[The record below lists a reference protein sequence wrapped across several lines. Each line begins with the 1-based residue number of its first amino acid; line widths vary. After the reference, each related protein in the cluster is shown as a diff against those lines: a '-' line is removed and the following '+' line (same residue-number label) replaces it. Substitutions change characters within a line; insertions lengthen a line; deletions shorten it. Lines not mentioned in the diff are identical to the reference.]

1 MLARLMSN
9 LLVDGEILL
18 DNIKAVI
25 FDKDGTLIDIHH
37 YWASMIKIRA
47 SLVALKWFNNDE
59 KDIIQNHLIDV
70 MGVNLGTGQMKPDGP
85 VGVKPRS
92 FNVGVVADFV
102 RKNGSNISNSE
113 VEELFKKADQTTS
126 EDMLP
131 LLNILPGVKEL
142 LIKLKQCDIH
152 SIIVSTDITSRAHKA
167 MKTLKLDKY
176 FTKIIGGDLVENP
189 KPAPDLAKLALSYVN
204 CDANQVVVIGDHPFD
219 IMMGASINAGLN
231 IGVLTGLSNSSMFD
245 HMGCTVINDLTSI
258 EVSR

>member
-1 MLARLMSN
+1 MSN

-47 SLVALKWFNNDE
+47 SLVALKWFNDDE
-59 KDIIQNHLIDV
+59 QDIIQNHLIDL
-70 MGVNLGTGQMKPDGP
+70 MGVNLRTGRMKPHGP

-92 FNVGVVADFV
+92 FNVGVVSDFV
-102 RKNGSNISNSE
+102 RKNGYYISNSE

-131 LLNILPGVKEL
+131 LLKVLPGVKEL

-152 SIIVSTDITSRAHKA
+152 SIIISTDITSRAQKA

-176 FTKIIGGDLVENP
+176 FTKIIGGDLVENS
-189 KPAPDLAKLALSYVN
+189 KPAPDLAKLALSYID
-204 CDANQVVVIGDHPFD
+204 CDANQVAVIGDHPFD
-219 IMMGASINAGLN
+219 IMMGASVNAGLN
-231 IGVLTGLSNSSMFD
+231 IGVLTGLSNSSMFN
-245 HMGCTVINDLTSI
+245 HIGCCSVISDLTSI